1 MDQNN
6 LLTAIFNKVTTIEEK
21 MVTKDEHQES
31 KSEIITHVDGFIKLH
46 QTVSIELVAM
56 RSKYERLE
64 QRIEQLELK
73 VGLAS
78 T

>member
-6 LLTAIFNKVTTIEEK
+6 LLAAIFNKVTTIEEK
-21 MVTKDEHQES
+21 MVTKDAHQES
-31 KSEIITHVDGFIKLH
+31 KSEIISHVDGFIKLH
-46 QTVSIELVAM
+46 QTVSTELIAM

-73 VGLAS
+73 IGLAS